1 MQQHQQP
8 VKTPEKQ
15 REVTAVSVE
24 PYLKNRKLFQYSDIP
39 GTAEKLPKQQRA
51 QQTEKKPTPAQSARK
66 PERKPF
72 QLPDIPKS
80 QNLQKKQ
87 PVKQKVIPVIYTAT
101 TVEKC
106 SKKEKSSRNFP
117 TTGNRLEPKR
127 QPAPPAAKI
136 LTPASAATKPKQ
148 NRSRRP
154 DTNGAPGGNFPMQQ
168 SSNHRNSREPAAC
181 VIFHRP
187 ETMEANSN
195 L

>member
-1 MQQHQQP
+1 M
-8 VKTPEKQ
+8 
-15 REVTAVSVE
+15 
-24 PYLKNRKLFQYSDIP
+24 
-39 GTAEKLPKQQRA
+39 
-51 QQTEKKPTPAQSARK
+51 EKKFIPAQPARK